1 MGHED
6 LETLIEF
13 RDKQKEALDYF
24 FKPYYDKQQQEK
36 EELHNL
42 ISAKQKEVEQLLEK
56 LHQMQGIQMR
66 TFNKMN
72 TTDVKKAR
80 KQSKELRKLKMSKNT
95 VMFIETDDKLKGQD
109 VSYNEDCYVHEGEW
123 Q

>member
-1 MGHED
+1 
-6 LETLIEF
+6 
-13 RDKQKEALDYF
+13 
-24 FKPYYDKQQQEK
+24 
-36 EELHNL
+36 
-42 ISAKQKEVEQLLEK
+42 
-56 LHQMQGIQMR
+56 MR

-80 KQSKELRKLKMSKNT
+80 KESKELRKLKMSKNT

-109 VSYNEDCYVHEGEW
+109 VSFNEDYYAHGLE